1 MTISTKDFYS
11 FHRVLL
17 PTRRRVDF
25 CVRRGVF
32 IVSTVFDVPA
42 EQLIPRIVEELKK
55 AKEVTPPEWA
65 SFAKTGTHKEK
76 PPTDPDW
83 WYTRCAS
90 ILRRLYVKGP
100 SGVSR
105 LRTAYGGR
113 KRRGVRPNHY
123 ARGSGSII
131 RTALQQ
137 LEAAGLVEHEKGTG
151 RRLSSQGRSFLDKLA
166 HMMRTKGA
174 G

>member
-1 MTISTKDFYS
+1 M
-11 FHRVLL
+11 
-17 PTRRRVDF
+17 
-25 CVRRGVF
+25 
-32 IVSTVFDVPA
+32 STVYDVPA
-42 EQLIPRIVEELKK
+42 DQIIPRIAEELKK
-55 AKEVTPPEWA
+55 AKEVSPPEWA
-65 SFAKTGTHKEK
+65 FYVKSGAHKEK
-76 PPTDPDW
+76 PPTNLDW

-100 SGVSR
+100 TGVAR

-113 KRRGVRPNHY
+113 KRRGVRPN
-123 ARGSGSII
+123 RFSKGSGSII

-151 RRLSSQGRSFLDKLA
+151 RKLSSKGRSFLDKLA
-166 HMMRTKGA
+166 HMMRTPGA

>member
-1 MTISTKDFYS
+1 M
-11 FHRVLL
+11 
-17 PTRRRVDF
+17 
-25 CVRRGVF
+25 
-32 IVSTVFDVPA
+32 STVYDVPA
-42 EQLIPRIVEELKK
+42 DQLIPRIAEELKK

-65 SFAKTGTHKEK
+65 SYVKTGAQKERR
-76 PPTDPDW
+76 PTASDW
-83 WYTRCAS
+83 WYIRCAS

-105 LRTAYGGR
+105 LRTAYGDR
-113 KRRGVRPNHY
+113 KRRGVRPNHFMK
-123 ARGSGSII
+123 GGGSIV

-151 RRLSSQGRSFLDKLA
+151 RRLSRQGRSFLDKMA
-166 HMMRTKGA
+166 HMMRTQGA

>member
-1 MTISTKDFYS
+1 M
-11 FHRVLL
+11 
-17 PTRRRVDF
+17 
-25 CVRRGVF
+25 
-32 IVSTVFDVPA
+32 STVYDVPA
-42 EQLIPRIVEELKK
+42 DELIPRIAEELKK

-65 SFAKTGTHKEK
+65 SIVKTGAQRER

-83 WYTRCAS
+83 WYTRCAA

-113 KRRGVRPNHY
+113 KRRGSRPNY
-123 ARGSGSII
+123 FSKGSGSII

-137 LEAAGLVEHEKGTG
+137 LEAAGLVEHEKSSG
-151 RRLSSQGRSFLDKLA
+151 RQLTSQGRSFLDKLA

-174 G
+174 E

>member
-1 MTISTKDFYS
+1 
-11 FHRVLL
+11 
-17 PTRRRVDF
+17 
-25 CVRRGVF
+25 
-32 IVSTVFDVPA
+32 VSTVYDVPA
-42 EQLIPRIVEELKK
+42 DQLIPRIAEELKK

-65 SFAKTGTHKEK
+65 RYVKTGAHKEK
-76 PPTDPDW
+76 RPTTDDW

-100 SGVSR
+100 SGVAR

-113 KRRGVRPNHY
+113 KRRGSRPNQFSK
-123 ARGSGSII
+123 GSGSII

-137 LEAAGLVEHEKGTG
+137 LEKAGLVEHDKSTG
-151 RRLSSQGRSFLDKLA
+151 RMLSNKGRSFLDKLA
-166 HMMRTKGA
+166 YMMRSQDA